1 MQTKAGCGKAGR
13 MPPQLPRM
21 PPLTPPKGEE
31 GFDLWG
37 MGGRREGVRAE
48 MFFRRH
54 GILFSQVRKIFFVLT
69 EKFGERPPYAS
80 SPRHSP
86 PALRATS
93 HTLGFIP
100 PPGYAVLPLF

>member
-13 MPPQLPRM
+13 MPPQLP
-21 PPLTPPKGEE
+21 PNAPSNSPE
-31 GFDLWG
+31 
-37 MGGRREGVRAE
+37 GRREGVRAE

-54 GILFSQVRKIFFVLT
+54 GILFSQVRKNFFVLT
-69 EKFGERPPYAS
+69 EKFGERPPFAS

-93 HTLGFIP
+93 HSLRFIP